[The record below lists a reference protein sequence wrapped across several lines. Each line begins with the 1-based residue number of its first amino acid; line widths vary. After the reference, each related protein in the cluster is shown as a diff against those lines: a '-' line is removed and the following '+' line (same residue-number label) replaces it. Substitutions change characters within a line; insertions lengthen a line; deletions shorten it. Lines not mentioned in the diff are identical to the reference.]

1 MRADRLGHL
10 AVQLGAADLVRQGEA
25 FFGQPLKLMVR
36 GKGSKL
42 TALGEERVW
51 ADRRIAAR
59 VSPALESLASELVAE
74 IGKVLASSPS
84 LPWIFASRS
93 FAVRVPDTFLA
104 AANVPTE
111 LRFCGSQA
119 AVASHPVQPREPGAR

>member
-10 AVQLGAADLVRQGEA
+10 AAQLDAADLVRQGEA

-36 GKGSKL
+36 GNGSKL
-42 TALGEERVW
+42 AALGEELVW

-59 VSPALESLASELVAE
+59 LSPALESLASELGAE

-84 LPWIFASRS
+84 LLRILASRG
-93 FAVRVPDTFLA
+93 FEVRVPNTFLA

-111 LRFCGSQA
+111 LRYCGSQA